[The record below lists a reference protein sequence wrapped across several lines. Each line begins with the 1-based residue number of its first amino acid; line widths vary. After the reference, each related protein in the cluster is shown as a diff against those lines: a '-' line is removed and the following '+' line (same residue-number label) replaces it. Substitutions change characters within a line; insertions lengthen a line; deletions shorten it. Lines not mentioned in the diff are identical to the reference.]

1 METMRS
7 ADREAK
13 RRFWEQHL
21 NQWESSAISQNAY
34 CRQNHLSLH
43 GFIYWK
49 KKRASP
55 NSTISLVEWPV
66 PRSETI
72 SLSSLGPTL
81 CVVIGA
87 PHRIEILSGFDPA
100 MLDSVVRVLR
110 GL

>member
-1 METMRS
+1 METTRS

-13 RRFWEQHL
+13 RRFWEAHL
-21 NQWESSAISQNAY
+21 NQWESSEVSQSAY

-55 NSTISLVEWPV
+55 KSTISLVEWPV
-66 PRSETI
+66 PRPEAI
-72 SLSSLGPTL
+72 SLASLAPAL

-87 PHRIEILSGFDPA
+87 RYRIEIFSGFDPA